1 MVMKTILVTGE
12 SLFLD
17 RHQHLFQA
25 LENHVDQVQFLPR
38 SGEWYEATLPR
49 FLLKGIL
56 TLQTGSRSQA
66 NAIFQKNKLAFKLK
80 SQQAEAQ
87 IQQFDPHPDLV
98 FQVFCTYRPF
108 WNTSTIPYVLY
119 LDYTTALA
127 ERNWSPWAT
136 FLNEQ
141 ARSQWFECEQSSYER
156 AQHIFCMSQVV
167 KDSLI
172 QDYRIASE
180 KITVVGS
187 SGDFQEPY
195 RGNKTFGTKQ
205 ILFNGSDFERKGGEL
220 VLAAFREVRQ
230 VIPDA
235 KLVIIG
241 KKLGFD
247 QPGVENPGHV
257 DSREF
262 LHQLFLRSDL
272 AIAPAYCDPFP
283 TFLMEAMNFGVPC
296 IVSNR
301 DGMPEIVDHDLN
313 GVVIDQLTPREIA
326 SKVIQLLNDPHQL
339 SQLSESARQKMK
351 TQLNWTTIAVKI
363 SEVLSMKSSKSSG
376 SLVTTLE

>member
-1 MVMKTILVTGE
+1 MAIKTLLVTGE

-17 RHQHLFQA
+17 RHQYLFRA
-25 LENHVDQVQFLPR
+25 LEQHVDQVQFLPR

-66 NAIFQKNKLAFKLK
+66 NAMFQKNKLAFKLK

-87 IQQFDPHPDLV
+87 IRQLDFQPDLV

-108 WNTSTIPYVLY
+108 WKESTIPYVLY

-127 ERNWSPWAT
+127 ERNWSAWAT
-136 FLNEQ
+136 FLNETS
-141 ARSQWFECEQSSYER
+141 RSQWFECEQSSYER

-172 QDYRIASE
+172 QDYQISPE
-180 KITVVGS
+180 NITVVGS

-195 RGNKTFGTKQ
+195 SGSKTFGTKQ

-220 VLAAFREVRQ
+220 VLAAFRVVKEAV
-230 VIPDA
+230 PDA
-235 KLVIIG
+235 KLVMIG
-241 KKLGFD
+241 KKLGIN
-247 QPGVENPGHV
+247 QPGIENPGHI
-257 DSREF
+257 DSRES
-262 LHQLFLRSDL
+262 LHQLFLKSDL

-296 IVSNR
+296 LVSNR

-313 GVVIDQLTPREIA
+313 GRVIDQLTPTEIA
-326 SKVIQLLNDPHQL
+326 SNIIQLLNDPTQL
-339 SQLSESARQKMK
+339 SQLSESAREKMR
-351 TQLNWTTIAVKI
+351 TQLNWNTISAQI
-363 SEVLSMKSSKSSG
+363 SQVLSKQPSD
-376 SLVTTLE
+376 VTNSFVTN